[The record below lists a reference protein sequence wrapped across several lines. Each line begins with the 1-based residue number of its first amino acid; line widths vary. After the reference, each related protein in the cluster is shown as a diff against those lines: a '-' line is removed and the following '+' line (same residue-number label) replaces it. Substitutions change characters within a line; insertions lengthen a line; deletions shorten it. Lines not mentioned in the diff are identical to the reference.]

1 MQRIEL
7 HFHLLPGVDDGPVD
21 LDESIALAR
30 LAAADGTGVVTV
42 TPHMHILRDDGRLD
56 EVPALV
62 REVQDALDAAAVPL
76 EVRAGAELAQDDVA
90 QLSDRQLDAFA
101 HGPAGRRW
109 VLIEAPLFADAG
121 PYLEATAE
129 LRARGFGTLIGHP
142 ERCAE
147 LMELDGALQR
157 ELAEGARLQV
167 NASSLTG
174 YHGPS
179 ARRWGLQLVR
189 DGLADVI
196 ASDAHGPTRPP
207 RLTEA
212 LDVLAAAGM
221 PRAETEPLVAAA
233 PRALLAHGI
242 APLRRAA

>member
-1 MQRIEL
+1 MHRTEL

-21 LDESIALAR
+21 LDETIALAR
-30 LAAADGTGVVTV
+30 MAVADGTGVVTV
-42 TPHMHILRDDGRLD
+42 TPHMHLLLDDGRLD

-62 REVQDALDAAAVPL
+62 REVQAALDAAAVPL
-76 EVRAGAELAQDDVA
+76 EVQAGAELAQDDVA
-90 QLSDRQLDAFA
+90 RLSDRQIDAFA
-101 HGPAGRRW
+101 HGPAGGRW
-109 VLIEAPLFADAG
+109 VLIEAPLFAAAG

-142 ERCAE
+142 ERCDE
-147 LMELDGALQR
+147 LMELDGALDR

-174 YHGPS
+174 FHGPS

-212 LDVLAAAGM
+212 LDVLAAAGI
-221 PRAETEPLVAAA
+221 PRAETEPLVATA

>member
-1 MQRIEL
+1 MQRTEL

-21 LDESIALAR
+21 LAESIALAR
-30 LAAADGTGVVTV
+30 LAVADGTGVVTV

-62 REVQDALDAAAVPL
+62 REVQAALDAAAVPL
-76 EVRAGAELAQDDVA
+76 EVQAGAELAQDDVA
-90 QLSDRQLDAFA
+90 RLTDRQIDAVA

-212 LDVLAAAGM
+212 LDVLAAEGI
-221 PRAETEPLVAAA
+221 PRAEAEPLVSAG